1 MTNLQAGSQP
11 ISPVL
16 LRRLWLLAPVGLGVA
31 VSALLAATVLVPQ
44 WLGMQDDLKRRGA
57 LEAYRQEVIDGKAR
71 LAALQTQEQKA
82 RTSQDKLFEIVTG
95 NGDLSTFL
103 AMLDREASLA
113 GVQMDL
119 YEPQLPAVP
128 PAGST
133 PGGPGN
139 STAPAQQRGL
149 GPAVAPQ
156 GGATSA
162 GQPNPAGA
170 LERKIPGLTSRSI
183 LVSARGTYPAL
194 LDFLRRLEL
203 LKVLVVQ
210 SDLRL
215 QFEEKAAAATP
226 QDRATQG
233 EPAKP
238 VQMKVLVSL
247 YGRDPAATSR
257 GAPTAPG
264 APAAPG
270 TPAPATPGTAAAPA
284 TPGSTAP
291 QPPPPPVPATPPASA
306 PAR

>member
-1 MTNLQAGSQP
+1 MTNLQADSKT
-11 ISPVL
+11 ISPDL
-16 LRRLWLLAPVGLGVA
+16 LRRLWLFAPIGLGAA

-44 WLGMQDDLKRRGA
+44 WLGMQDDLRRKGA
-57 LEAYRQEVIDGKAR
+57 LEAYRQEVLDGKTR
-71 LAALQTQEQKA
+71 LAALVSQEQKTRA
-82 RTSQDKLFEIVTG
+82 SQDKLFEIVTG

-119 YEPQLPAVP
+119 YEPQLPGTA
-128 PAGST
+128 T
-133 PGGPGN
+133 PGAPGG
-139 STAPAQQRGL
+139 TPQAQQRGL
-149 GPAVAPQ
+149 GPAQAPQ
-156 GGATSA
+156 SGASVA

-215 QFEEKAAAATP
+215 QFEEKAANATP
-226 QDRATQG
+226 QERATQG

-247 YGRDPAATSR
+247 YGRDPAAPKR
-257 GAPTAPG
+257 GAPG
-264 APAAPG
+264 APGAPPGAQAPMAPG
-270 TPAPATPGTAAAPA
+270 SSASAPPA
-284 TPGSTAP
+284 TPGSTTPP
-291 QPPPPPVPATPPASA
+291 QPPASPPPPASA